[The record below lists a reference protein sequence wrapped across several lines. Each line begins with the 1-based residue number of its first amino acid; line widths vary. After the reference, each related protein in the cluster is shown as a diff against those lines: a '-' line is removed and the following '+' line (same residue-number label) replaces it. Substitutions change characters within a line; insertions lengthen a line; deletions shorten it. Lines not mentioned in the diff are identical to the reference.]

1 MYAHLLLV
9 HSLLRWF
16 VLLALLVVL
25 FRSLLGYLGKR
36 NYAAFDNQ
44 AGILLLT
51 LVHAQLLIGVA
62 LYFVSPLVQ
71 TALSDMPAAMKD
83 ETLRFAAVE
92 HVTIMLLAVVA
103 ITAGRIWS
111 KKATLDDMK
120 HRRALICYSIGFIL
134 IIAGIPWEKAFQ

>member
-16 VLLALLVVL
+16 VLLALLVAL

-36 NYAAFDNQ
+36 NYTTFDNQ

-92 HVTIMLLAVVA
+92 HITIMLLAVVA
-103 ITAGRIWS
+103 ITVGRIWS
-111 KKATLDDMK
+111 KKAPLDILK
-120 HRRALICYSIGFIL
+120 HRRALICYFIGFIL